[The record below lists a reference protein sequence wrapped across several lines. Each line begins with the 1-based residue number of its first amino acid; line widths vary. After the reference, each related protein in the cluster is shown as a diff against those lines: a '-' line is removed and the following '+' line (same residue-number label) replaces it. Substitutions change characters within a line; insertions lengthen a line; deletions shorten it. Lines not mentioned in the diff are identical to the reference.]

1 MSGFTSQAE
10 YSRLR
15 FFVKKSTLDKIIIND
30 PNHISNGYLKPEV
43 ENICEEYFQ
52 QILEDKDLDDLIS
65 NMRADVLSS
74 TFEAHI
80 PEYEIE
86 TNWKVDELTNI
97 LESEFNLQFNLKAE
111 LEKPSNPIMEHVIPV
126 RMGEEIEIT
135 SKETILDTQM
145 KPNLNNWPRP
155 KALNRSFEL
164 AVNSLDIKGKKDL
177 ISCAIMQTSE
187 DVVNELGWETHQI
200 DAVISFSNQKLPEFN
215 FSTHRLASKHTLQ
228 GCQNLLSLVLGRT

>member
-1 MSGFTSQAE
+1 LALENNLS
-10 YSRLR
+10 
-15 FFVKKSTLDKIIIND
+15 FVDKIF
-30 PNHISNGYLKPEV
+30 LK
-43 ENICEEYFQ
+43 
-52 QILEDKDLDDLIS
+52 D
-65 NMRADVLSS
+65 
-74 TFEAHI
+74 
-80 PEYEIE
+80 
-86 TNWKVDELTNI
+86 
-97 LESEFNLQFNLKAE
+97 E
-111 LEKPSNPIMEHVIPV
+111 LEKPRNPIMEHVIPV

-135 SKETILDTQM
+135 SKETILDTKM

-164 AVNSLDIKGKKDL
+164 AVNSLDRKGKKDL

-228 GCQNLLSLVLGRT
+228 GCQNLLSLVLGKT

>member
-1 MSGFTSQAE
+1 MKISTIKNVHILLLGLALTLFLNFGAVFASNGNRCLNEDLDITNNLCEQNARHLALENNLS
-10 YSRLR
+10 
-15 FFVKKSTLDKIIIND
+15 FVDKIF
-30 PNHISNGYLKPEV
+30 LK
-43 ENICEEYFQ
+43 
-52 QILEDKDLDDLIS
+52 D
-65 NMRADVLSS
+65 
-74 TFEAHI
+74 
-80 PEYEIE
+80 
-86 TNWKVDELTNI
+86 
-97 LESEFNLQFNLKAE
+97 E
-111 LEKPSNPIMEHVIPV
+111 LEKPSNPIMEQVIPV
-126 RMGEEIEIT
+126 RMDEEIEIT
-135 SKETILDTQM
+135 SKETILDTKM

-187 DVVNELGWETHQI
+187 GLVNELGWETHQI